1 MTIDAMKNIDIR
13 TVSLDD
19 LADLRDVH
27 VDESLPRVERIRSFL
42 EQIRNPYCYKVGK
55 MIVKIGFTDTEV
67 NIEDRLEHYIRGL

>member
-19 LADLRDVH
+19 LA
-27 VDESLPRVERIRSFL
+27 VDERLPRAERIRSFL

-55 MIVKIGFTDTEV
+55 MIVKIGFADTEV